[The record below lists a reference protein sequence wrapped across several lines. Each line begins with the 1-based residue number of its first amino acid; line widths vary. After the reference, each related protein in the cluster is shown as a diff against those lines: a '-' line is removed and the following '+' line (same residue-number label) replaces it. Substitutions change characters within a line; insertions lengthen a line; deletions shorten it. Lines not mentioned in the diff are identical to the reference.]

1 MHGESV
7 FTVMVIP
14 LNVPFLKPHNT
25 DNILPVMSINAKE
38 SVELYQ
44 KAFAHLQD
52 HLDLFRQGSF
62 SVPAG
67 EIEMSVPIEWALGL
81 DLASLKTFEG
91 ASSINK
97 WASICSRCQATKVT
111 RDNTLVYAFN
121 KETGKYLRR
130 RKDDG
135 TGVHLCHERRD
146 AEGELVRLLVPID
159 VDRVI
164 PCLVHAKMR
173 NAGTKLVALLY
184 I

>member
-81 DLASLKTFEG
+81 DLASVPE
-91 ASSINK
+91 
-97 WASICSRCQATKVT
+97 
-111 RDNTLVYAFN
+111 D
-121 KETGKYLRR
+121 LRGR
-130 RKDDG
+130 VLHQQVG
-135 TGVHLCHERRD
+135 EHLLPLSGNQGDPRQHSCLRLQQGNWQVPPE
-146 AEGELVRLLVPID
+146 AEG
-159 VDRVI
+159 
-164 PCLVHAKMR
+164 
-173 NAGTKLVALLY
+173 
-184 I
+184 